1 MNQYMIVK
9 ATALLAMGVALAG
22 PAAAAEGSGTFSA
35 TLNVTGTL
43 SPGACNVSFVGG
55 GDVDYSNITVDSLSS
70 TAYTTL
76 TKQSK
81 NLQVTCG
88 ANTNA
93 YVSVQDNRSTSAI
106 RVAAMKT
113 ALGNASLADEQVF
126 GLGASGMAGIGA
138 YTISMGPAS
147 VVTAFGGTATTQPAV
162 LSSPD
167 KATWT
172 ASTTPVAL
180 TGGGALYY
188 SAGPSGA
195 DATPVAARTWSFPL
209 SVVAALNNTT
219 DLPVKE
225 DVPLDG
231 SATFTVSYQ

>member
-1 MNQYMIVK
+1 MNQYMIAK
-9 ATALLAMGVALAG
+9 AAVLVALGAALAA
-22 PAAAAEGSGTFSA
+22 PAAAAEGGGTFSA

-55 GDVDYSNITVDSLSS
+55 GDVDYSNITSDSLSATNY
-70 TAYTTL
+70 TAL
-76 TKQSK
+76 TKHSK
-81 NLQVTCG
+81 NLQVACG

-106 RVAAMKT
+106 RLAAMKT
-113 ALGNASLADEQVF
+113 ALGNASLNDEQIF
-126 GLGASGMAGIGA
+126 GLGVSGTASIGA

-162 LSSPD
+162 LSSAD
-167 KATWT
+167 KATWS

-180 TGGGALYY
+180 TSGGALYY

-195 DATPVAARTWSFPL
+195 DATPVAARTWTFPL

-225 DVPLDG
+225 DVLLDG

>member
-1 MNQYMIVK
+1 MNQYMIAK
-9 ATALLAMGVALAG
+9 AAAVVVLGAALAA
-22 PAAAAEGSGTFSA
+22 PVAAANSSGTLNA

-55 GDVDYSNITVDSLSS
+55 SDIDYSNITSNSLSATNY
-70 TAYTTL
+70 TAL
-76 TKQSK
+76 AEHSK
-81 NLQVTCG
+81 DLQVACG

-106 RVAAMKT
+106 RAAAMKT
-113 ALGNASLADEQVF
+113 ALGNASLADTQVF
-126 GLGASGMAGIGA
+126 GLGTSGTASVGA

-162 LSSPD
+162 LSSAD
-167 KATWT
+167 KTTWT

-180 TGGGALYY
+180 TSGGAQYY
-188 SAGPSGA
+188 SAGPSGTNP
-195 DATPVAARTWSFPL
+195 TPVAARTWTFPL

>member
-1 MNQYMIVK
+1 MNQYMIAK
-9 ATALLAMGVALAG
+9 AAVLVVLSAAFAA
-22 PAAAAEGSGTFSA
+22 PAAAESSGAFSA

-55 GDVDYSNITVDSLSS
+55 SDIDYSNIVSDSLSATNY
-70 TAYTTL
+70 TAL
-76 TKQSK
+76 TKHSK
-81 NLQVTCG
+81 DLQVACG

-93 YVSVQDNRSTSAI
+93 YVSVQDNRSTSAV
-106 RVAAMKT
+106 RVPAMKT
-113 ALGNASLADEQVF
+113 ALGNASLADAQVF
-126 GLGASGMAGIGA
+126 GLGVSGTANIGA

-147 VVTAFGGTATTQPAV
+147 VVTAFGGSATTQPAV
-162 LSSPD
+162 LSSAD
-167 KATWT
+167 KTTWT

-180 TGGGALYY
+180 TSGGAQYY

-195 DATPVAARTWSFPL
+195 GATPVAARTWTFPL

-225 DVPLDG
+225 EVPLDG